1 MLLKQKRFV
10 NSKLNKIV
18 ELYQKEKDNKLT
30 VAEESTLKIIKT
42 KAKLSAGKFIEK
54 RLNKKY
60 DKAYKKY
67 EDRFSELDKMFDND
81 EISQEQYDKK
91 ITKAEYKL
99 DKVEYALDME
109 GTEEKPKNPMWKN
122 IKETI
127 SKGLTST
134 RNFFVRAGQGI
145 KGMFR
150 KVPLM
155 LETGAKET
163 FKLGYK
169 AGKHTIKGAK
179 TLGNKGA
186 KTLGK
191 GVKFVGTKIS
201 EATKDIREEADREME
216 EKASAKQEKA
226 MFDKIARQQVDAI
239 KDKNPRESLGMQ
251 HFEINHE
258 EAIKKSEEKSGEE
271 KEPEQLENN

>member
-30 VAEESTLKIIKT
+30 VAEESILKIIKT

-60 DKAYKKY
+60 DKAYQKY

-91 ITKAEYKL
+91 IAKAEYKL

-122 IKETI
+122 IKNAI

-134 RNFFVRAGQGI
+134 RNFFARAGQGI
-145 KGMFR
+145 KGMFK

-155 LETGAKET
+155 LGTGAKET

-169 AGKHTIKGAK
+169 TGKHIIR
-179 TLGNKGA
+179 GA

-191 GVKFVGTKIS
+191 NVKFVGSKISQATKSVENKIS
-201 EATKDIREEADREME
+201 EATKDIREEANIEM
-216 EKASAKQEKA
+216 AAKQQAK
-226 MFDKIARQQVDAI
+226 AI

-251 HFEINHE
+251 HFEIDHE
-258 EAIKKSEEKSGEE
+258 EAIRKSEEKSGEE

>member
-10 NSKLNKIV
+10 NSKLNEIT
-18 ELYQKEKDNKLT
+18 ELYRKEKDNKLT
-30 VAEESTLKIIKT
+30 VVEASILKIIKT
-42 KAKLSAGKFIEK
+42 KAKLSVGKVAERHAK
-54 RLNKKY
+54 RMDKKY
-60 DKAYKKY
+60 NKAYKKY
-67 EDRFSELDKMFDND
+67 DDRFSELDKMFDND

-91 ITKAEYKL
+91 IAKAEYKL
-99 DKVEYALDME
+99 NKAEYVLDRE
-109 GTEEKPKNPMWKN
+109 GADEKPKNPMWKN
-122 IKETI
+122 IKEAI

-134 RNFFVRAGQGI
+134 RDFFVRAGQGI

-155 LETGAKET
+155 LGAGTKT
-163 FKLGYK
+163 VLKTGYK
-169 AGKHTIKGAK
+169 LGKHTIKGVK
-179 TLGNKGA
+179 K
-186 KTLGK
+186 LGK
-191 GVKFVGTKIS
+191 GFRFVGTKIS

-226 MFDKIARQQVDAI
+226 MFDKIAKQQVDAI
-239 KDKNPRESLGMQ
+239 RDKNPRESLGMQ

>member
-10 NSKLNKIV
+10 SNKLKRVV
-18 ELYQKEKDNKLT
+18 ELYKNEEIGSLTPREAGFLKTVKD
-30 VAEESTLKIIKT
+30 AAKISIGEF
-42 KAKLSAGKFIEK
+42 LEGH
-54 RLNKKY
+54 LNKKY

-67 EDRFSELDKMFDND
+67 GDRFSELDKMYDNK
-81 EISQEQYDKK
+81 EISQEKYDKK
-91 ITKAEYKL
+91 IEKAEYKL

-109 GTEEKPKNPMWKN
+109 DTDKKPKNPMWKN
-122 IKETI
+122 IKEAI

-134 RNFFVRAGQGI
+134 RDFFVRAGQGI
-145 KGMFR
+145 KGMFK

-155 LETGAKET
+155 LGTGAKVALKT
-163 FKLGYK
+163 GYK
-169 AGKHTIKGAK
+169 GAKHTIKGVK
-179 TLGNKGA
+179 KLGNGF
-186 KTLGK
+186 
-191 GVKFVGTKIS
+191 KFVGAKIS
-201 EATKDIREEADREME
+201 EATKDIREEADKEME

-226 MFDKIARQQVDAI
+226 MFDRVARQQVDAI
-239 KDKNPRESLGMQ
+239 KNKNPRESLGMQ

>member
-60 DKAYKKY
+60 DKAYQKY

-91 ITKAEYKL
+91 IAKAEYKL

-122 IKETI
+122 IKNAI

-134 RNFFVRAGQGI
+134 RNFFARAGQGI
-145 KGMFR
+145 KGMFK

-155 LETGAKET
+155 LGTGAKAT
-163 FKLGYK
+163 IKTGYK
-169 AGKHTIKGAK
+169 VAKHTIKGVK
-179 TLGNKGA
+179 KLGNGFR
-186 KTLGK
+186 
-191 GVKFVGTKIS
+191 FVGTKIS

-226 MFDKIARQQVDAI
+226 MFDKIAKQQVDAI

-258 EAIKKSEEKSGEE
+258 EAIRKSEEKSGEE

>member
-10 NSKLNKIV
+10 NSKLSKFV
-18 ELYQKEKDNKLT
+18 ELYRNEGNGKLT
-30 VAEESTLKIIKT
+30 IEEANILKIIKT
-42 KAKLSAGKFIEK
+42 KAKISTGKFIEK

-60 DKAYKKY
+60 DKAYQKY
-67 EDRFSELDKMFDND
+67 DDRFSELDKMYDNK
-81 EISQEQYDKK
+81 EISQEKYDKK
-91 ITKAEYKL
+91 IAKAEYKL

-122 IKETI
+122 IKEAI

-134 RNFFVRAGQGI
+134 RDFFVRAGQGI
-145 KGMFR
+145 KGMFK

-155 LETGAKET
+155 LGTGAKAALKT
-163 FKLGYK
+163 GYK
-169 AGKHTIKGAK
+169 GAKHTIKGVK
-179 TLGNKGA
+179 KLGNGF
-186 KTLGK
+186 
-191 GVKFVGTKIS
+191 KFIGTKIS

-226 MFDKIARQQVDAI
+226 MFNKIARQQVDAI

-258 EAIKKSEEKSGEE
+258 EAIKKSEEKAGEE
-271 KEPEQLENN
+271 KQPEQLENN